1 MMTKYIKQNLSKIIT
16 VFILLQPILD
26 LITGLCVHT
35 FEINFTLG
43 IIIRVLFLAFIMF
56 ITTFVYKKKF
66 AIYSY
71 LALSLYSILYLVGI
85 IIYKDGGLFHELQ
98 GLLKAI
104 YFPIILISLYE
115 LKDEFKISKMTLFT
129 VLITYLLCI
138 LIPNTLRVGFD
149 SYKVTK
155 SGSLGFFNAA
165 NEISGII
172 SILTPIMFIIIKE
185 LKNKILKVFFALIYL
200 IVILTIGTKTPLL
213 TLIITVGFTFLY
225 YMAYCIKK
233 KTYKPILF
241 SGLAI
246 IVAASALLIV
256 LPKTNFYKNIKV
268 HLEFLEVEN
277 VMDVFKEKELI
288 DHFIF
293 SQRLSFMEDR
303 SKDYMTSSE
312 YEKLFGIGYT
322 ENAKQSKLIEMDY
335 FDNFYSHGII
345 GFLVLTGLYF
355 AVLYKVIMNSK
366 TKSYESYMVKVSVFL
381 ILLLSFFTGHI
392 ITAPAVSV
400 LAVALILENVKRKK
414 KDLMFATVHFDM
426 GGIETSL
433 INLLNQVDYNKY
445 NVTVV
450 LEEKR
455 GVLLDTVNKNVNIE
469 EVKVS
474 NHSNKII
481 RKATN
486 LLRKLLY
493 TIFNYNKYDFSCCY
507 ATYSLSSNKLA
518 KTASKNN
525 SIYVHSDYT
534 ILYENK
540 EDFYKFFNDRKVSE
554 FRKVL
559 FVTNESRD
567 NFIKEYKN
575 LKNKC
580 EVYATFTDVD
590 MVVKKSAEK
599 ISAKKPKNKT
609 LFVFVG
615 RLEDHSKKVSRAIN
629 LVKNIEDTAL
639 WIIGDGPD
647 RKMYEDLVKKEKLE
661 KIVTFFGMQKNPY
674 PYIKEADY
682 VVLTSDYEGFALI
695 YQEAMVLNRPIIGT
709 VNVSDSQ
716 MDIGRDYANIVSK
729 DEKKMTAEVKKILSL
744 KTKQKELDYKKIQK
758 KRYENLEKLFNEVI

>member
-1 MMTKYIKQNLSKIIT
+1 MTKHIKQNLSKIIT
-16 VFILLQPILD
+16 IFILLQPILD

-35 FEINFTLG
+35 LEINFTLG
-43 IIIRVLFLAFIMF
+43 IIIRVLFLAFIML

-138 LIPNTLRVGFD
+138 LIPNTLNVGFD

-185 LKNKILKVFFALIYL
+185 LKNKILKVLFALIYL

-213 TLIITVGFTFLY
+213 TLIITTGFTFLY
-225 YMAYCIKK
+225 YMAHCIKK

-246 IVAASALLIV
+246 IAAASALLIV

-277 VMDVFKEKELI
+277 IMDVFKEKELI

-303 SKDYMTSSE
+303 ANDYINSSA

-322 ENAKQSKLIEMDY
+322 ENKKQAKLIEMDY
-335 FDNFYSHGII
+335 FDNFYNHGII

-355 AVLYKVIMNSK
+355 TVLYKVIMNSK
-366 TKSYESYMVKVSVFL
+366 TKSYESYMIKVSIFL

-392 ITAPAVSV
+392 ITAPAVSMI
-400 LAVALILENVKRKK
+400 AVALILGNIKHKK
-414 KDLMFATVHFDM
+414 KDLLFATVHFDM

-433 INLLNQVDYNKY
+433 INLLNQVNYDKY
-445 NVTVV
+445 NATVV

-455 GVLLDTVNKNVNIE
+455 GVLLDTVNKNVNIQ

-474 NHSNKII
+474 NHPNKII

-486 LLRKLLY
+486 LARKLIY

-540 EDFYKFFNDRKVSE
+540 EDFYKFFNDRKVSD
-554 FRKVL
+554 FRKIL

-575 LKNKC
+575 LKGKC

-590 MVVKKSAEK
+590 MVITKSKEK
-599 ISAKKPKNKT
+599 ITAKKPKNKT

-629 LVKNIEDTAL
+629 LVKNIENTAL

-661 KIVTFFGMQKNPY
+661 KDVTFFGMQTNPY

-716 MDIGRDYANIVSK
+716 MDIGRDYAHIVTK
-729 DEKKMTAEVKKILSL
+729 DEKKMITEVKKILSS
-744 KTKQKELDYKKIQK
+744 KEKQKEIDYKKIQI
-758 KRYENLEKLFNEVI
+758 KRFENLEKLFNEVI

>member
-1 MMTKYIKQNLSKIIT
+1 MTKYIKQNLSKIIT
-16 VFILLQPILD
+16 IFILLQPILD
-26 LITGLCVHT
+26 LITGICVHT
-35 FEINFTLG
+35 LEINFTLG

-56 ITTFVYKKKF
+56 ITAFVYKKKF
-66 AIYSY
+66 SIYSY
-71 LALSLYSILYLVGI
+71 LALSLYSILYLIGI

-104 YFPIILISLYE
+104 YFPIILISLYD
-115 LKDEFKISKMTLFT
+115 LKDEFKLSKMTLFT
-129 VLITYLLCI
+129 VLMTYLLCI
-138 LIPNTLRVGFD
+138 LIPNTLKVGFD

-185 LKNKILKVFFALIYL
+185 LKSKILKVLFGLIYI

-213 TLIITVGFTFLY
+213 TLIITTGFAFLY
-225 YMAYCIKK
+225 YMAYCIKR
-233 KTYKPILF
+233 KTYKKVIF

-246 IVAASALLIV
+246 LIAASALLIV

-277 VMDVFKEKELI
+277 ITDVFKDKELI

-303 SKDYMTSSE
+303 SADYITSSS

-322 ENAKQSKLIEMDY
+322 EAGKQAKLIEMDY
-335 FDNFYSHGII
+335 FDNFYSHGLI
-345 GFLVLTGLYF
+345 GFFLLTGLYF
-355 AVLYKVIMNSK
+355 IVLYKVIMNSK
-366 TKSYESYMVKVSVFL
+366 TKSFESYMIKVAIFL
-381 ILLLSFFTGHI
+381 VLLLSFFTGHI
-392 ITAPAVSV
+392 ITAPAVSI
-400 LAVALILENVKRKK
+400 LAVALILENLNRKK
-414 KDLMFATVHFDM
+414 KDLLFATVHFDM

-433 INLLNQVDYNKY
+433 INLLNQIDYDKY

-455 GVLLDTVNKNVNIE
+455 GVLLNTVNKNVTIE

-486 LLRKLLY
+486 LIRKLIY

-507 ATYSLSSNKLA
+507 ATYSLSSNKLS
-518 KTASKNN
+518 KISSKNN
-525 SIYVHSDYT
+525 SLYVHSDYT
-534 ILYENK
+534 ILYK
-540 EDFYKFFNDRKVSE
+540 EKGDFYKFFNDRKVE
-554 FRKVL
+554 DFRKIL

-567 NFIKEYKN
+567 NFIKEYKT
-575 LKNKC
+575 LKDKC

-590 MVVKKSAEK
+590 VVIEKSREK
-599 ISAKKPKNKT
+599 ISAKKPKDKT

-615 RLEDHSKKVSRAIN
+615 RLEDHSKKISRAIN
-629 LVKNIEDTAL
+629 VVKNIENTVL

-647 RKMYEDLVKKEKLE
+647 RKMYEELVKKEKLE
-661 KIVTFFGMQKNPY
+661 KSVTFFGLQTNPY

-682 VVLTSDYEGFALI
+682 VILTSDYEGFALI

-716 MDIGRDYANIVSK
+716 MDIGRDYAHIVSK
-729 DEKKMTAEVKKILSL
+729 DEKKMVNEVKKILKS
-744 KTKQKELDYKKIQK
+744 KEKEKNIDYKKIQK
-758 KRYENLEKLFNEVI
+758 RRFENLEKLFNEVI